1 MSEVIA
7 VDPVALTRDLI
18 RCRSITPQDDGAL
31 AVMESALSRL
41 GFTCH
46 RLPFSEP
53 GAAEVHNLLAVIGEA
68 GPHFCFAGHS
78 DVVPPGNLEGWTV
91 DPFGGMII
99 DGAIYGRGA
108 NDMKGALAA
117 MVAAVARHL
126 QGRGGKPLG
135 RISLLI
141 TGDEEG
147 PAINGTRKVLEWMA
161 ARDLVPDACVV
172 GEPTNP
178 KRMGEMVKIGRRG
191 SLSGRLTVHGIQG
204 HVAYPQFADNPLHPL
219 VRLLADLVAER
230 LDDGTPHFQPSNL
243 QITSIDTDN
252 EAPNVIPAQASAAFN
267 IRFNDLHTSA
277 SLEARL
283 RDRLERAGMRYELQI
298 SVSGEAFVTAPGAFT
313 DLVSNAV
320 RSVTGITPDLS
331 TSGGTSDARFIK
343 DFCKVAEFGLVGET
357 MHKVDERAS
366 AADIERLTETYRHI
380 LDAWFEAPC

>member
-31 AVMESALSRL
+31 AVMENALSRL

-53 GAAEVHNLLAVIGEA
+53 GTAEVHNLLAVIGEA

-117 MVAAVARHL
+117 MVAAVARRL

-204 HVAYPQFADNPLHPL
+204 HVAYPQFADNPLVPL

-320 RSVTGITPDLS
+320 RSVTGVTPELS

-366 AADIERLTETYRHI
+366 AADIERLTETYRRI

>member
-147 PAINGTRKVLEWMA
+147 SAINGTRKVLEWMA

-267 IRFNDLHTSA
+267 IRFNDLHTSS

-320 RSVTGITPDLS
+320 RSVTGITPELS

-366 AADIERLTETYRHI
+366 AADIERLTETYRRI

>member
-53 GAAEVHNLLAVIGEA
+53 GTAEVHNLLAVIGEA

-91 DPFGGMII
+91 DPFGGTII
-99 DGAIYGRGA
+99 EGAIYGRGA

-204 HVAYPQFADNPLHPL
+204 HVAYPQFADNPLHSL

-267 IRFNDLHTSA
+267 IRFNDLHTA
-277 SLEARL
+277 TSLEARL

-320 RSVTGITPDLS
+320 RSVTGVTPELS

>member
-219 VRLLADLVAER
+219 VRLLADLGAER

-267 IRFNDLHTSA
+267 IRFNDLHTA
-277 SLEARL
+277 TSLEARL

-320 RSVTGITPDLS
+320 RSVTGVTPELS

-366 AADIERLTETYRHI
+366 AADIERLTEIYRHI

>member
-31 AVMESALSRL
+31 AVMENALSRL

-91 DPFGGMII
+91 DPFGGTII
-99 DGAIYGRGA
+99 EGAIYGRGA

-126 QGRGGKPLG
+126 QGRGGKPLR

-204 HVAYPQFADNPLHPL
+204 HVAYPQFADNPLHSL

-267 IRFNDLHTSA
+267 IRFNDLHTAA

-320 RSVTGITPDLS
+320 RSVTGVTPELS

-366 AADIERLTETYRHI
+366 AADIERLTETYRRI

>member
-1 MSEVIA
+1 MSGVIA

-78 DVVPPGNLEGWTV
+78 DVVPPGNLEGWTI

-252 EAPNVIPAQASAAFN
+252 EAPNVIPAQASAVFN

-320 RSVTGITPDLS
+320 RSVTGITPQLS

-343 DFCKVAEFGLVGET
+343 DFSKVAEFGLVGET

-366 AADIERLTETYRHI
+366 TADIERLTETYRRI

>member
-31 AVMESALSRL
+31 AVMENALSRL

-191 SLSGRLTVHGIQG
+191 SLSGRLTMHGIQG

-267 IRFNDLHTSA
+267 IRFNDLHTAA

-320 RSVTGITPDLS
+320 RSVTGVTPELS

-366 AADIERLTETYRHI
+366 AADIERLTETYRRI

>member
-320 RSVTGITPDLS
+320 RSVTGITPELS

-366 AADIERLTETYRHI
+366 AADIERLTETYRRI

>member
-267 IRFNDLHTSA
+267 IRFNDLHTAA

-320 RSVTGITPDLS
+320 RSVTGITPELS

-366 AADIERLTETYRHI
+366 AADIERLTETYRRI

>member
-53 GAAEVHNLLAVIGEA
+53 GTAEVHNLLAVIGEA

-320 RSVTGITPDLS
+320 RSVTGITPELS

>member
-31 AVMESALSRL
+31 AVMENALSRL

-91 DPFGGMII
+91 DPFGGTII
-99 DGAIYGRGA
+99 EGAIYGRGA

-204 HVAYPQFADNPLHPL
+204 HVAYPQFADNPLHSL

-267 IRFNDLHTSA
+267 IRFNDLHTA
-277 SLEARL
+277 TSLEARL

-320 RSVTGITPDLS
+320 RSVTGITPELS

>member
-219 VRLLADLVAER
+219 VRLLADLGAER

-267 IRFNDLHTSA
+267 IRFNDLHTA
-277 SLEARL
+277 TSLEARL

-320 RSVTGITPDLS
+320 RSVTGITPELS

-366 AADIERLTETYRHI
+366 AADIERLTETYRRI

>member
-267 IRFNDLHTSA
+267 IRFNDLHTSS

-320 RSVTGITPDLS
+320 RSVTGITPELS

-366 AADIERLTETYRHI
+366 AADIERLTETYRRI

>member
-1 MSEVIA
+1 
-7 VDPVALTRDLI
+7 
-18 RCRSITPQDDGAL
+18 
-31 AVMESALSRL
+31 
-41 GFTCH
+41 
-46 RLPFSEP
+46 
-53 GAAEVHNLLAVIGEA
+53 
-68 GPHFCFAGHS
+68 
-78 DVVPPGNLEGWTV
+78 
-91 DPFGGMII
+91 MII

-219 VRLLADLVAER
+219 VRLLADLGAER

-267 IRFNDLHTSA
+267 IRFNDLHTAA

-320 RSVTGITPDLS
+320 RSVTGITPELS

>member
-31 AVMESALSRL
+31 AVMENALSRL

-46 RLPFSEP
+46 RLPFSAP

-91 DPFGGMII
+91 DPFGGTII
-99 DGAIYGRGA
+99 EGAIYGRGA

-230 LDDGTPHFQPSNL
+230 LDDGTPHFQPSHL

-320 RSVTGITPDLS
+320 RSVTGITPELS

-366 AADIERLTETYRHI
+366 AADIERLTETYRRI

>member
-91 DPFGGMII
+91 DPFGGTII
-99 DGAIYGRGA
+99 EGAIYGRGA

-267 IRFNDLHTSA
+267 IRFNDLHTAA

-320 RSVTGITPDLS
+320 RSVTGVTPELS

-366 AADIERLTETYRHI
+366 AADIEQLTETYRRI

>member
-204 HVAYPQFADNPLHPL
+204 HVAYPQFADNPLHSL

-267 IRFNDLHTSA
+267 IRFNDLHTAA

-320 RSVTGITPDLS
+320 RSVTGITPELS

>member
-31 AVMESALSRL
+31 AVMENALSRL

-53 GAAEVHNLLAVIGEA
+53 GTAEVHNLLAVIGEA

-91 DPFGGMII
+91 DPFGGTII
-99 DGAIYGRGA
+99 EGAIYGRGA

-219 VRLLADLVAER
+219 VRLLADLGAER

-267 IRFNDLHTSA
+267 IRFNDLHTA
-277 SLEARL
+277 TSLEARL

-320 RSVTGITPDLS
+320 RSVTGITPELS

-366 AADIERLTETYRHI
+366 TADIERLTETYRHI

>member
-31 AVMESALSRL
+31 AVMENALSRL

-91 DPFGGMII
+91 DPFGGTII
-99 DGAIYGRGA
+99 EGAIYGRGA

-320 RSVTGITPDLS
+320 RSVTGVTPELS

-366 AADIERLTETYRHI
+366 AADIERLTETYRRI

>member
-31 AVMESALSRL
+31 AVMKNALSRL

-267 IRFNDLHTSA
+267 IRFNDLHTAA

-320 RSVTGITPDLS
+320 RSVTGVTPELS

-366 AADIERLTETYRHI
+366 AADIERLTETYRRI

>member
-31 AVMESALSRL
+31 AVMENALSRL

-267 IRFNDLHTSA
+267 IRFNDLHTAA

-320 RSVTGITPDLS
+320 RSVTGVTPELS

-366 AADIERLTETYRHI
+366 AADIERLTETYRRI

>member
-31 AVMESALSRL
+31 AVMENALSRL

-53 GAAEVHNLLAVIGEA
+53 GTAEVHNLLAVIGEA

-91 DPFGGMII
+91 DPFGGTII
-99 DGAIYGRGA
+99 EGAIYGRGA

-204 HVAYPQFADNPLHPL
+204 HVAYPQFADNPLHSL

-267 IRFNDLHTSA
+267 IRFNDLHRAA

-320 RSVTGITPDLS
+320 RSVTGISPELS

>member
-31 AVMESALSRL
+31 AVMENALSRL

-252 EAPNVIPAQASAAFN
+252 EAPNVIPAQASAVFN

-283 RDRLERAGMRYELQI
+283 RDRLERAGMRYELHI

-320 RSVTGITPDLS
+320 RSVTGIAPELS

>member
-191 SLSGRLTVHGIQG
+191 SLSGRLTMHGIQG

-320 RSVTGITPDLS
+320 RSVTGITPELS

-366 AADIERLTETYRHI
+366 TADIERLTETYRYI

>member
-252 EAPNVIPAQASAAFN
+252 EAPNVIPAQASAVFN

-320 RSVTGITPDLS
+320 RSVTGITPELS

-366 AADIERLTETYRHI
+366 AADIERLTETYRRI

>member
-46 RLPFSEP
+46 RLPFSDA
-53 GAAEVHNLLAVIGEA
+53 GAAEGHNLLAVIGEA

-78 DVVPPGNLEGWTV
+78 DVVPPANLEGATV
-91 DPFGGMII
+91 DPFGGMIT

-117 MVAAVARHL
+117 MVAAVAQHL
-126 QGRGGKPLG
+126 QGRGGKPLV

-178 KRMGEMVKIGRRG
+178 NRMGEMVKIGRRG
-191 SLSGRLTVHGIQG
+191 SLSGRLTMHGIQG

-267 IRFNDLHTSA
+267 IRFNDLHTSS

-320 RSVTGITPDLS
+320 RSVTGITPELS

-366 AADIERLTETYRHI
+366 AADIERLTETYRRI

>member
-252 EAPNVIPAQASAAFN
+252 EAPNVIPAQGSAAFN

-320 RSVTGITPDLS
+320 RSVTGITPELS

-366 AADIERLTETYRHI
+366 AADIERLTETYRRI

>member
-31 AVMESALSRL
+31 AVMENALSRL

-68 GPHFCFAGHS
+68 GAHFCFAGHS
-78 DVVPPGNLEGWTV
+78 DVVPPGNLEAWTV

-99 DGAIYGRGA
+99 DGAVYGRGA

-147 PAINGTRKVLEWMA
+147 LAINGTRKVLEWMA

-191 SLSGRLTVHGIQG
+191 SLSGRLIMHGIQG

-219 VRLLADLVAER
+219 MRLLAELIAER

-252 EAPNVIPAQASAAFN
+252 EAPNVIPAQASAVFN

-313 DLVSNAV
+313 NLVSNAV
-320 RSVTGITPDLS
+320 RSVTGITPELS

-366 AADIERLTETYRHI
+366 AADIERLTETYRRI

>member
-53 GAAEVHNLLAVIGEA
+53 GAAEVHNFLAVIGEA

-91 DPFGGMII
+91 DPFGGMIT

-126 QGRGGKPLG
+126 QGCGGKPLG

-267 IRFNDLHTSA
+267 IRFNDLHTSS

-320 RSVTGITPDLS
+320 RSVTGITPELS

-366 AADIERLTETYRHI
+366 TADIERLTETYRRI

>member
-1 MSEVIA
+1 MTGAFV

-18 RCRSITPQDDGAL
+18 RCPSVTPEDNGAL
-31 AVMESALSRL
+31 AVLENALAIL

-46 RLPFSEP
+46 RLPFEEA
-53 GAAEVHNLLAVIGEA
+53 GTTKVENLLAIIGEA

-78 DVVPPGNLEGWTV
+78 DVVPPGNLAGWTV
-91 DPFGGMII
+91 DPFGGNLI
-99 DGAIYGRGA
+99 DGAVYGRGA

-117 MVAAVARHL
+117 MVAAAARHL
-126 QGRGGKPLG
+126 RSRGGKPAG

-161 ARDLVPDACVV
+161 AKDMVPDACIV

-178 KRMGEMVKIGRRG
+178 RRLGEMVKIGRRG
-191 SLSGRLTVHGIQG
+191 SLSGRLTIHGIQG
-204 HVAYPQFADNPLHPL
+204 HVAYPQFAENPLHPL
-219 VRLLADLVAER
+219 VQFLSDLVTER

-243 QITSIDTDN
+243 QVTSIDTGN
-252 EAPNVIPAQASAAFN
+252 EAPNVIPAQAAAAFN
-267 IRFNDLHTSA
+267 IRFNDLHSAA

-283 RDRLERAGMRYELQI
+283 RDRLDRAGMRYELQI
-298 SVSGEAFVTAPGAFT
+298 SVSGEAFVTAPGPFT
-313 DLVSNAV
+313 AMVSNAV
-320 RSVTGITPDLS
+320 HAVTGVTPELS

-343 DFCKVAEFGLVGET
+343 NFSKVAEFGLVGET

-366 AADIERLTETYRHI
+366 IVDIEALAEVYRRI

>member
-252 EAPNVIPAQASAAFN
+252 EAPNVIPAQASAVFN

-320 RSVTGITPDLS
+320 RSVTGITPELS

-366 AADIERLTETYRHI
+366 TADIERLTETYRRI

>member
-1 MSEVIA
+1 MSEVNA

-18 RCRSITPQDDGAL
+18 RCRSITPRDDGAL
-31 AVMESALSRL
+31 AVMENALSRL

-53 GAAEVHNLLAVIGEA
+53 GAAEVHNLLAVIGKA

-191 SLSGRLTVHGIQG
+191 SLRGRLTMHGIQG

-252 EAPNVIPAQASAAFN
+252 EAPNVIPAQASAVFN

-283 RDRLERAGMRYELQI
+283 RDRLERAGMRYELRI
-298 SVSGEAFVTAPGAFT
+298 NVSGEAFVTAPGAFT

-343 DFCKVAEFGLVGET
+343 DYCKVAEFGLVGET

-366 AADIERLTETYRHI
+366 AADIERLTETYRRI